1 MNRKPRAVTPIQPPQ
16 LTDITAANLQ
26 HVDFLEAH
34 TAYAQ
39 QAWNALRFDGQEA
52 EDASFEQLDVRN
64 TSFQDA
70 NLPLLECADCRFDT
84 TDFAN
89 CALNK
94 AYFRRVEF
102 VGCRLI
108 GAKLSDADLADIR
121 FVRCNA
127 RLLRCWTSIARTLRF
142 EQCDLQ
148 EASFDGSDLSGAV
161 FYKCNLA
168 GADFRNTRLK
178 GTDLRGS
185 QIAGMKVQG
194 KDLAGVIIDPTQA
207 LELIQ
212 LFGVQV
218 RTEEL
223 E

>member
-1 MNRKPRAVTPIQPPQ
+1 MNLKRRAATPIEPPQ
-16 LTDITAANLQ
+16 LSNVSAANPQ
-26 HVDFLEAH
+26 HVPSLEAQA
-34 TAYAQ
+34 AYVQ
-39 QAWNALRFDGQEA
+39 QAWAGLHFDAQEA
-52 EDASFEQLDVRN
+52 ENASFEQLDVRN

-70 NLPLLECADCRFDT
+70 NLPLLECADCRFDI

-89 CALNK
+89 CSLNK
-94 AYFRRVEF
+94 AYLCRVEF
-102 VGCRLI
+102 IGCRLI
-108 GAKLSDADLADIR
+108 GTKLTDADLADIR

-127 RLLRCWTSIARTLRF
+127 RLMRCWTSLARTIRF

-161 FYKCNLA
+161 FHKCNLS
-168 GADFRNTRLK
+168 GADLRNAKLK

-185 QIAGMKVQG
+185 QIAGIKVHG
-194 KDLAGVIIDPTQA
+194 KDLAGVIVDPTQA

-218 RTEEL
+218 QTEDL
-223 E
+223 